1 MRTKEQ
7 NSQLA
12 QLLFPNVK
20 QVPKDILKKYPERKT
35 KGMVLRFAPSPT
47 GFIHIGNV
55 YTGLTCT
62 KLANQTEGVSILRI
76 EDTDKERE
84 VEGGVSQIVNGLK
97 WFGIEFD
104 EGMLGEENE
113 RGDYGPYI
121 QSKRLDI
128 YKVFVKD
135 LVSKGYAYP
144 CFLKEDE
151 LESIREKQKELGV
164 RTGCY
169 RKWAKWRDASLEEIK
184 EILDKGEDFVVRLY
198 STGDSEKTFNMKDL
212 VKGGVTLRENDMD
225 AILLKSDGY
234 PTYHLAHPID
244 DTLMRITHVVR
255 GDEWFS
261 SLPLHVELFEKL
273 GFDLL
278 PYAHLSPLM
287 KSEDGNRR
295 KLSKRKDPEFAVSYY
310 IEKGYPKKGILEYLL
325 NIANSNFYDWRIQNP
340 EKDIAEFELKL
351 EKYNS
356 SGALFDVV
364 KLNNICKDYIAT
376 LTAEEVYNKALKWA
390 KEFDKEIYS
399 LMQENKDYCIEI
411 FNIERT
417 GDKIRKDL
425 IKFEDVRG
433 QLVIFFDS
441 LLEKENTEDIS
452 GRVKEEVQVD
462 ILKKYL
468 EVFDPEDTQEQWFEK
483 IREISKEFN
492 FEKVGDVAMVIRVA
506 ITRRTRTP
514 DLYEIIN
521 VLGEEKVRD
530 RVQKYIEL
538 MV

>member
-7 NSQLA
+7 NLQLA
-12 QLLFPNVK
+12 QLLFPKVK
-20 QVPKDILKKYPERKT
+20 EVPEEILKKYPERKT

-84 VEGGVSQIVNGLK
+84 IEGGVSQIVNGLK
-97 WFGIEFD
+97 GFGIEFD
-104 EGMLGEENE
+104 EGMLDEEKE

-144 CFLKEDE
+144 CFLKEEE
-151 LESIREKQKELGV
+151 LEGIREKQKELNIK
-164 RTGCY
+164 TGCY
-169 RKWAKWRDASLEEIK
+169 GKWAKWRDASLEDIQK
-184 EILDKGEDFVVRLY
+184 MLDKDEPFVIRLY
-198 STGDSEKTFNMKDL
+198 STGDSEKTFDMKDL
-212 VKGGVTLRENDMD
+212 VKGGVTLRKNDMD

-244 DTLMRITHVVR
+244 DTLMRITHVIR

-261 SLPLHVELFEKL
+261 SLPLHVELFNKL
-273 GFDLL
+273 GFDPL
-278 PYAHLSPLM
+278 PYAHLAPLM
-287 KSEDGNRR
+287 KSEDGKKR

-310 IEKGYPKKGILEYLL
+310 IEKGYPKKGIIEYLL

-340 EKDIAEFELKL
+340 EKDIKEFELKL

-364 KLNNICKDYIAT
+364 KLNDICKDYIAT
-376 LTAEEVYNKALKWA
+376 LTAEEVYDKALNWA
-390 KEFDKEIYS
+390 KQFDKEIYS
-399 LMQENKDYCIEI
+399 LMKENKEYCIKI
-411 FNIERT
+411 LNIERT

-425 IKFEDVRG
+425 VKFEDVRD
-433 QLVIFFDS
+433 QLTIFFDE
-441 LLEKENTEDIS
+441 LLQEEEIEDIS
-452 GRVKEEVQVD
+452 QRVSKEKQKE
-462 ILKKYL
+462 ILEKYL
-468 EVFDPEDTQEQWFEK
+468 NIFDIEDSQEKWFGK
-483 IREISKEFN
+483 IRKLTEQLAI
-492 FEKVGDVAMVIRVA
+492 EKVGDVAMVLRVA
-506 ITRRTRTP
+506 ITHKTRTP
-514 DLYEIIN
+514 DLYEIIK
-521 VLGEEKVRD
+521 VLGKEKVLE
-530 RVQKYIEL
+530 RVHNYSDT

>member
-104 EGMLGEENE
+104 EGMLDEENE

-144 CFLKEDE
+144 CFLKEDK

-169 RKWAKWRDASLEEIK
+169 GKWAKWRDASLDEIK
-184 EILDKGEDFVVRLY
+184 EMLDKEEPFVVRLY

-244 DTLMRITHVVR
+244 DTLMRITHVIR

-376 LTAEEVYNKALKWA
+376 LTADEVYNKALKWT

-399 LMQENKDYCIEI
+399 LMQENKDYCIKI

-425 IKFEDVRG
+425 IKFEDVRV
-433 QLVIFFDS
+433 QLTIFFDS

>member
-261 SLPLHVELFEKL
+261 SLPVELFEKL

>member
-244 DTLMRITHVVR
+244 DTLMRITHVIR

>member
-7 NSQLA
+7 NIQLA
-12 QLLFPNVK
+12 QRLFPNVTETPAD
-20 QVPKDILKKYPERKT
+20 VLEKYPERKV

-47 GFIHIGNV
+47 GFMHIGNV
-55 YTGLTCT
+55 FTGLTCT
-62 KLANQTEGVSILRI
+62 KLANQTDGVSILRI

-84 VEGGVSQIVNGLK
+84 VENGVFQIVKGLK
-97 WFGIEFD
+97 GFGIEFD
-104 EGMLGEENE
+104 EGMLDEENE
-113 RGDYGPYI
+113 SGDYGPYM
-121 QSKRLDI
+121 QSRRLGI

-135 LVSKGYAYP
+135 LISKGFAYP
-144 CFLKEDE
+144 CFLKEEE
-151 LESIREKQKELGV
+151 LEEIREKQKELNV

-169 RKWAKWRDASLEEIK
+169 GKWAKFRDTSLQQIGEMLDREE
-184 EILDKGEDFVVRLY
+184 EFVIRLY
-198 STGDSEKTFNMKDL
+198 STGDSEKTFDFKDL

-225 AILLKSDGY
+225 AVLLKSDGY

-244 DTLMRITHVVR
+244 DRLMRITHVIR

-340 EKDIAEFELKL
+340 EKDIEEFELKL

-399 LMQENKDYCIEI
+399 LMEENKDYCIEI

-425 IKFEDVRG
+425 VKFEDIRE
-433 QLVIFFDS
+433 QLTIFFDE
-441 LLEKENTEDIS
+441 LLEKEEVEDVS
-452 GRVKEEVQVD
+452 GRVEQEKQVE
-462 ILKKYL
+462 ILNKYL
-468 EVFDPEDTQEQWFEK
+468 EVFNVKDGQEQWFEK
-483 IREISKEFN
+483 IRDISKQFG
-492 FEKVGDVAMVIRVA
+492 FEKVGNVAMVLRVA
-506 ITRRTRTP
+506 VTHRTRTP
-514 DLYEIIN
+514 DLYQIMN
-521 VLGEEKVRD
+521 VLGEEKVRE
-530 RVQKYIEL
+530 RVQRYVDI
-538 MV
+538 MI